1 MRMNLLL
8 SSRTGALLLSAS
20 VVVLGG
26 CSTFEPDGGFAP
38 VQRET
43 QLRTGLKA
51 QWLRSDAEQTSARQ
65 EVSALLSKTLSVDDA
80 VQVALLNNRGLQAA
94 YAELGV
100 SEADLVQASRLPNP
114 SISFGRLRRGDE
126 VEFDHG
132 LQFNLARMLTAP
144 LVSGIEARRFEQTRR
159 IATLETLSLVFET
172 RKAWFNAVAAKEAVR
187 YAQQVL
193 QSAEIGEELASRMAA
208 AGNWS
213 KLDHAREQGF
223 YADAALGL
231 ARTTQAELN
240 AREKLTRL
248 MGVWG
253 EQLSFNLPDRLPE
266 LPKMPTDQPDVEQ
279 VGMAQRLD
287 VQAMKAQSEG
297 LARNLGLSKVTRFL
311 NVLELGAVSNT
322 YNAELTQRGYVVSL
336 EVPLFDWGSART
348 AKAEAMYMQSVDRLS
363 QTAVN
368 ARSEIRQSYA
378 AYRSSYDIARHY
390 KDEVVPNR
398 KRVSEENQLR
408 YNGMFIGVFDL
419 LADARSQVMAV
430 NGYIDALRD
439 FWLAQSDMQLALV
452 GPPPLSSS
460 AASVSSTAASN

>member
-1 MRMNLLL
+1 
-8 SSRTGALLLSAS
+8 
-20 VVVLGG
+20 
-26 CSTFEPDGGFAP
+26 
-38 VQRET
+38 
-43 QLRTGLKA
+43 
-51 QWLRSDAEQTSARQ
+51 
-65 EVSALLSKTLSVDDA
+65 
-80 VQVALLNNRGLQAA
+80 
-94 YAELGV
+94 
-100 SEADLVQASRLPNP
+100 
-114 SISFGRLRRGDE
+114 
-126 VEFDHG
+126 
-132 LQFNLARMLTAP
+132 
-144 LVSGIEARRFEQTRR
+144 
-159 IATLETLSLVFET
+159 
-172 RKAWFNAVAAKEAVR
+172 
-187 YAQQVL
+187 
-193 QSAEIGEELASRMAA
+193 
-208 AGNWS
+208 
-213 KLDHAREQGF
+213 
-223 YADAALGL
+223 
-231 ARTTQAELN
+231 
-240 AREKLTRL
+240 

-322 YNAELTQRGYVVSL
+322 SNAALTQRGYVVSL